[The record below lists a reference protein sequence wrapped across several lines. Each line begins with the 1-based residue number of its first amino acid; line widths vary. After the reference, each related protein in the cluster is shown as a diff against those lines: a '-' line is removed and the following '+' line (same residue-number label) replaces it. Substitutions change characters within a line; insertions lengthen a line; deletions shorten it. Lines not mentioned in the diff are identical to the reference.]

1 VNEYHPGD
9 LYQLMGTDGNPVLM
23 LILEVNPARLRIM
36 LIPSGE
42 EKSLYRGKVLDERLK
57 KVS

>member
-1 VNEYHPGD
+1 
-9 LYQLMGTDGNPVLM
+9 MGTDGNPVLM